1 MQSILCM
8 LYLFNSNPFWNVVL
22 EDSMAGFDFI
32 DKSYT
37 FIKTIDLINSRDLW
51 TLGASK
57 QICN

>member
-8 LYLFNSNPFWNVVL
+8 PLFILYQPIWSVVL
-22 EDSMAGFDFI
+22 EDSMAVFDFI

-51 TLGASK
+51 TLVASK
-57 QICN
+57 QNL